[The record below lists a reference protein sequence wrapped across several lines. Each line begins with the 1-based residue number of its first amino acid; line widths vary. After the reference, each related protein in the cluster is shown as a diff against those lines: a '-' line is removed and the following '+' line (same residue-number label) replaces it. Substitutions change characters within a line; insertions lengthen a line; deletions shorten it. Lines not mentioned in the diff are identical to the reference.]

1 MAGPWDD
8 RDRLVERQRQVLIEA
23 REAAG
28 LNQTQLGKAL
38 GKSQS
43 FVSNY
48 ERGQRRLDM
57 VDFILI
63 ARVLGLE
70 ATELLKRLG

>member
-8 RDRLVERQRQVLIEA
+8 RDRLVERQREVLIEA
-23 REAAG
+23 RKTAG
-28 LNQTQLGKAL
+28 FNQTQLGKAL

-63 ARVLGLE
+63 ARVLGVE
-70 ATELLKRLG
+70 PGELLRRLG

>member
-1 MAGPWDD
+1 MAGWEGLGSNCPDD
-8 RDRLVERQRQVLIEA
+8 EA

-28 LNQTQLGKAL
+28 LNQTRLGKAL

-48 ERGQRRLDM
+48 ERGQRRLD
-57 VDFILI
+57 VTEFVLI
-63 ARVLGLE
+63 ARVLGVE
-70 ATELLKRLG
+70 PTELLGRLGCSPP

>member
-8 RDRLVERQRQVLIEA
+8 RDRLVQRLRVVMIEA
-23 REAAG
+23 RKAAG

-48 ERGQRRLDM
+48 ERGQRRLD
-57 VDFILI
+57 VTEFVLI
-63 ARVLGLE
+63 ARVLE
-70 ATELLKRLG
+70 VDATKLLKRLS